1 MEGYDKK
8 MRYFLI
14 QVIRVYRL
22 LISPLSV
29 PTCRYTPTCSAYAI
43 EALEIHGPIKG
54 TLLSLKR
61 IARCHPFGSSGYD
74 PVPGTTGSSQTT
86 LEENHTTQCHC
97 TKKG

>member
-14 QVIRVYRL
+14 QVIRFYRL

-43 EALEIHGPIKG
+43 EALETHGPIKG
-54 TLLSLKR
+54 TLLSIQR
-61 IARCHPFGSSGYD
+61 IARCHPWGGSGYD
-74 PVPGTTGSSQTT
+74 PVPDELHRTENTSS
-86 LEENHTTQCHC
+86 CHC

>member
-1 MEGYDKK
+1 MEGNDKK

-14 QVIRVYRL
+14 QVIRLYRL

-43 EALEIHGPIKG
+43 EALETHGPFKG
-54 TLLSLKR
+54 TLLSIQR
-61 IARCHPFGSSGYD
+61 ITRCHPWGGSGYD
-74 PVPGTTGSSQTT
+74 PVPKELNSTAQ
-86 LEENHTTQCHC
+86 HTKQCHC